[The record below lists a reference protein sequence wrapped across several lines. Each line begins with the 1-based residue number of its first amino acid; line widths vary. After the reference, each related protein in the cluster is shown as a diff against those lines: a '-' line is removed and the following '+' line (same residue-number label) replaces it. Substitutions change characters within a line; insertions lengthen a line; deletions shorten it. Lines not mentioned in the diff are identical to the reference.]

1 MTTFCLAI
9 VVVNHAPS
17 YSHYSCV
24 FRLLRGT
31 SAPPRGWSVRLGGG
45 CHMVRVLGRCFR
57 RVAQRWLIACGYL
70 LLPVVDLLRADGLWL
85 RLVLPLQSPDFS
97 WVRGSPFAIR
107 PFISVQIRADG
118 RYRLGTT
125 IGCDGGAERSLCV
138 AHVAYRP
145 FLPHL
150 RPGLYLPFAECLIS
164 R

>member
-1 MTTFCLAI
+1 MPPPILTTPAFSDSS
-9 VVVNHAPS
+9 VG
-17 YSHYSCV
+17 
-24 FRLLRGT
+24 RLRLRADGL
-31 SAPPRGWSVRLGGG
+31 SVLGV
-45 CHMVRVLGRCFR
+45 VRVLGRCFR

-97 WVRGSPFAIR
+97 RVRGSPFAIR
-107 PFISVQIRADG
+107 PFISVQIRADW

-125 IGCDGGAERSLCV
+125 IGCDGGAEISLCV